1 MADKKFE
8 EFKKNITEHYSN
20 IDFAPGAIGEMSETI
35 VNVSTKITLEILQQ
49 YHNKFIEGK

>member
-1 MADKKFE
+1 MPDKDFE
-8 EFKKNITEHYSN
+8 NFKKKITDYYSN

-49 YHNKFIEGK
+49 YHREFIEDK

>member
-1 MADKKFE
+1 MPDKDFE
-8 EFKKNITEHYSN
+8 NFKKKIADYYAN

-49 YHNKFIEGK
+49 YHKEFTEGK